1 MDENLR
7 KLAQATNWLNTNK
20 TRENTDKLA
29 ENSGQIVEEL
39 KKLNQTQKDIRSC
52 PYCKGGVT
60 MGAEICMHCNNPI
73 IWFRDTVGKQGEEG
87 RLKHEF
93 ESQRQRAQK
102 RVDKWLLPADEWEK
116 KKRSS
121 MTRKQK
127 AAEAEL
133 EGPQKTPSPSNMIA
147 GTLSET
153 ANDSSRSGVRT
164 LG

>member
-39 KKLNQTQKDIRSC
+39 KKLNQTQKDIRRC

-60 MGAEICMHCNNPI
+60 IGAEICMHCNNPI

-102 RVDKWLLPADEWEK
+102 RVDKWLLPDDKWHKQRAKEK
-116 KKRSS
+116 
-121 MTRKQK
+121 
-127 AAEAEL
+127 AVLEL
-133 EGPQKTPSPSNMIA
+133 PENTTIILYIVGCFI
-147 GTLSET
+147 
-153 ANDSSRSGVRT
+153 GVPVIVGII
-164 LG
+164 LYIFIHFFG